1 LRPKARELC
10 GVVRYS
16 WTILALKSGLYLV
29 IKSASQSL
37 ELLSNNYEALQRIRV
52 FSSDWNEYD
61 EGVFRIL
68 GNYPEVPMIKSLL
81 ASGH

>member
-1 LRPKARELC
+1 RPKARELC

-37 ELLSNNYEALQRIRV
+37 ELLSNNYEALQIDQPGGIYELSWASWIRT
-52 FSSDWNEYD
+52 S
-61 EGVFRIL
+61 
-68 GNYPEVPMIKSLL
+68 
-81 ASGH
+81 A

>member
-1 LRPKARELC
+1 M
-10 GVVRYS
+10 
-16 WTILALKSGLYLV
+16 TIK
-29 IKSASQSL
+29 
-37 ELLSNNYEALQRIRV
+37 RIRV

-81 ASGH
+81 ASGLSC